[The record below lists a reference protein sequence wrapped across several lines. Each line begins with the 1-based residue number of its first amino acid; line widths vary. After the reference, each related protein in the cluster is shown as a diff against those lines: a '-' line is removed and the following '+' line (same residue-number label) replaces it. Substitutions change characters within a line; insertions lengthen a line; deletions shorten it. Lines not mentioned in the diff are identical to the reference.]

1 MNKVSR
7 ASQTLAPNSGG
18 TAPRDINFAGLFW
31 GALLLVAALP
41 VFWFGISSLFT
52 AWATP
57 EYSHGPIIPL
67 VSLYLFLRERR
78 QAAPLPAQA
87 SASRAPGLAL
97 LVFALA
103 LGVAGNL
110 VRIPDLVT
118 YALILW
124 VGAVVLITLGWS
136 EGRRHWAPVL
146 HLVFMLPLPQFVYW
160 KLTIFLQSISSEI
173 GVWVVAALGVPV
185 YLEGNII
192 DLGVY
197 KLQVAEA
204 CSGLRYLFPIL
215 SFSYLFAILYRG
227 PLWHKAILLLAAAP
241 LTVLMNSFRIGVIG
255 VLVNSYGIEHAEGFL
270 HFFEGWVIFIACVA
284 ILFGLAVALQRFT
297 TRDRLPLSATIDV
310 DFTGFGQE
318 AARILALRPTRGLIS
333 AALLSL
339 AVALAFL
346 LAPAQERTPPAR
358 DPFLLFPRSISG
370 WSAQLLPLEAE
381 VEEVLGADDY
391 LNASYSAAGVAAP
404 VGFFSAYYDVQ
415 TEGDGIHSPEVCLPG
430 GGWEIVTIAP
440 HEIDMSATPYG
451 NFEVLRAIIRK
462 GTNDQLVYY
471 WFDQRGR
478 RMTNDYLA
486 KIMVVWDSL
495 RTGRTHGAL
504 VRYSTPILT
513 GESEAA
519 AADRLEGF
527 MRESLP
533 RLPRFVPD

>member
-1 MNKVSR
+1 MTR
-7 ASQTLAPNSGG
+7 AARQSSPQTALAA
-18 TAPRDINFAGLFW
+18 TASVDSAGLAWFT
-31 GALLLVAALP
+31 LLVSAAVP
-41 VFWFGISSLFT
+41 VYWFGLTSLVD
-52 AWATP
+52 AWSTP

-67 VSLYLFLRERR
+67 VSLYLYLRERHH
-78 QAAPLPAQA
+78 APALPAQA
-87 SASRAPGLAL
+87 NKSRAPGVVLLA
-97 LVFALA
+97 FALA

-110 VRIPDLVT
+110 VRIPDIVT

-124 VGAVVLITLGWS
+124 VGAVVLITLGWAD
-136 EGRRHWAPVL
+136 GRRHWAPVL
-146 HLVFMLPLPQFVYW
+146 HLVFMLPLPQFIYW
-160 KLTIFLQSISSEI
+160 KLNIFLQGISSEI
-173 GVWVVAALGVPV
+173 GVWVVALLGVPV
-185 YLEGNII
+185 HLDGNII
-192 DLGVY
+192 DLGIY

-227 PLWHKAILLLAAAP
+227 PLWHKAVLLLAAAP

-255 VLVNSYGIEHAEGFL
+255 VLVDSYGIQHAEGFL
-270 HFFEGWVIFIACVA
+270 HFFEGWVIFITCVGL
-284 ILFGLAVALQRFT
+284 LFGLAVGLQRFT
-297 TRDRLPLSATIDV
+297 TRNRLPLSATIDV

-318 AARILALRPTRGLIS
+318 AARLFAIRPNRGLIS

-346 LAPAQERTPPAR
+346 MAPAQERTPPAR

-370 WSAQLLPLEAE
+370 WSAQVLPLEPS
-381 VEEVLGADDY
+381 VEDVLGADDY
-391 LNASYSAAGVAAP
+391 LNASYSAAGIAAP

-451 NFEVLRAIIRK
+451 KFDVLRAIIRK